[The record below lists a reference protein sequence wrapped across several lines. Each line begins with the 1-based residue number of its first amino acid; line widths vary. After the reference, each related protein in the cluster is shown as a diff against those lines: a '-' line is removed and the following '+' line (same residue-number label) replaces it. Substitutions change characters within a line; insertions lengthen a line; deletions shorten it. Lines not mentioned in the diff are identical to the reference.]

1 MNEECG
7 LRSRKKREKGGD
19 GLMYLMNG
27 EVSYGKEDKEDTC
40 SQTEDA
46 TEGSKDSKH
55 LYMR

>member
-1 MNEECG
+1 
-7 LRSRKKREKGGD
+7 
-19 GLMYLMNG
+19 MYLMNG